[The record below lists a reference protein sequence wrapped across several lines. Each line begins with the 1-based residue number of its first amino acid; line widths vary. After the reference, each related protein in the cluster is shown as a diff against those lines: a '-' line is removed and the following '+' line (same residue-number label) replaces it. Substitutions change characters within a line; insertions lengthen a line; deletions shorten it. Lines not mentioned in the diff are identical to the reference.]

1 MNRML
6 LALCVLAA
14 PALVH
19 AEEMYRWRDA
29 DGSLHYTN
37 IERNAPS
44 SATAIETQ
52 IVVEADHMP
61 GAELEH
67 AVVEEV
73 GGTPPAPTAPAP
85 AVSAPLP
92 TRSGFLPDGPQVYD
106 EARKQFGCFQ
116 ASVLSSGGFSHP
128 DDIATTY
135 NCLPYRLGP
144 RAWLNAAKAELA
156 VRENGIDPRQMVQ
169 LYQEYYGPTA
179 P

>member
-1 MNRML
+1 MKRML
-6 LALCVLAA
+6 LALCLITA

-19 AEEMYRWRDA
+19 GEEMYRWRDA
-29 DGSLHYTN
+29 DGTLHYTN
-37 IERNAPS
+37 IERNAPT

-61 GAELEH
+61 GALEH
-67 AVVEEV
+67 AVIDEV
-73 GGTPPAPTAPAP
+73 NGTVAPTPAPAP
-85 AVSAPLP
+85 RLSTPPLP
-92 TRSGFLPDGPQVYD
+92 TRRGFLPDGPQVYD
-106 EARKQFGCFQ
+106 EGRKQFGCFQ
-116 ASVLSSGGFSHP
+116 ASVLASGGFSHP

-169 LYQEYYGPTA
+169 LYQEYYGPPT

>member
-1 MNRML
+1 MKRML
-6 LALCVLAA
+6 LALCVLTA

-19 AEEMYRWRDA
+19 GEEMYRWRDA
-29 DGSLHYTN
+29 GGTLHYTN
-37 IERNAPS
+37 IERNAPT

-61 GAELEH
+61 GALEH
-67 AVVEEV
+67 AVIDEV
-73 GGTPPAPTAPAP
+73 SGAPAAP
-85 AVSAPLP
+85 VPVAPSARTTPLP
-92 TRSGFLPDGPQVYD
+92 VRPGFLPDGPQVYD
-106 EARKQFGCFQ
+106 ESRKQFGCFQ
-116 ASVLSSGGFSHP
+116 ASVLASGGFSQP

-169 LYQEYYGPTA
+169 LYQEYYGAPT